1 MTQNQRMGFQAW
13 VGGTIVGSNRT
24 ARLWLA
30 SVFIALAAAATLYR
44 ALAEPSLGWRFAA
57 AASAGVVAE
66 PLQPERLPLQGVT
79 AIEGNGVKV
88 PLTAAL
94 LIESAAF
101 HSEYREHNAFFA
113 EHRRIWQV
121 LQAPEVQ
128 VHHAAGV
135 DRVAPAERELSELG
149 PRFWFPWVV
158 ALLSLSVGLGM
169 WVYQPRSSA
178 TACYLIASAGYGLAM
193 LGAATWGSRL
203 LTQPPWGWQALHLAT
218 HTCQFMVLGGLC
230 ALLWLHP
237 RRLGGNWL
245 LWLLVAITSVSA
257 FLDVGQWVPSF
268 ALAFRL
274 PMVLVSVLL
283 ATVYVLQW
291 RATRDDPELRAQLKW
306 FGLLLYVSLSAVSLA
321 YAIGI
326 TGHIVAIPQNYGL
339 GIVAMVFVGLV
350 PLVTRVGLFQ
360 LEAWWPRA
368 WLWFLGGLLV
378 VVLDLFLLM
387 ALGWREDIAFA
398 LSLALAGWLYFPLRQ
413 TLWRRLQRGALPDT
427 REVLPLILE
436 LVTQGQGDRAQLN
449 QLWRRLW
456 ETVFQPES
464 IAVAAPGAATG
475 GTIEG
480 RRLRVTAGPALE
492 PLELGLPE
500 RGARLF
506 NPADARRAQEI
517 CNLVRHGVASAEAFE
532 HGARQERRRIASD
545 LHDDLGAQL
554 LTIAQASGHASRERI
569 AGMARQALDE
579 MRLSVRGLAG
589 ESARVSDALADWRAE
604 SVTRLAAAGFEVEW
618 LAQELPAGLELSAR
632 THVQLTR
639 ILREA
644 LSNAIRHS
652 GGSRCRVRFGWADG
666 ELQMTVEDNGRGLPA
681 APSDRGSGHGLANIE
696 RRVRSLQGKYR
707 FEHPDGGGTRLEVW
721 IPVARQSANIENV

>member
-1 MTQNQRMGFQAW
+1 M
-13 VGGTIVGSNRT
+13 
-24 ARLWLA
+24 
-30 SVFIALAAAATLYR
+30 
-44 ALAEPSLGWRFAA
+44 
-57 AASAGVVAE
+57 
-66 PLQPERLPLQGVT
+66 
-79 AIEGNGVKV
+79 
-88 PLTAAL
+88 
-94 LIESAAF
+94 
-101 HSEYREHNAFFA
+101 
-113 EHRRIWQV
+113 
-121 LQAPEVQ
+121 LQAPEVR

-135 DRVAPAERELSELG
+135 ERVAPMERGLRALG

-178 TACYLIASAGYGLAM
+178 TVCYLIASTGYGLAM

-203 LTQPPWGWQALHLAT
+203 LTQSPGGWQELHLAT
-218 HTCQFMVLGGLC
+218 HTFQFMVQGGLC

-237 RRLGGNWL
+237 RRLGGNWM
-245 LWLLVAITSVSA
+245 LWLLVAIAGLSA
-257 FLDVGQWVPSF
+257 FLDIGQWVPSF

-274 PMVLVSVLL
+274 PMVVVSVLL

-291 RATRDDPELRAQLKW
+291 RAVRGDPALRAQLKW
-306 FGLLLYVSLSAVSLA
+306 FGLLLFVSLSAVSVA
-321 YAIGI
+321 YAIGAA
-326 TGHIVAIPQNYGL
+326 GHVIVAIPQIYGL
-339 GIVAMVFVGLV
+339 GIVALVFVGLV
-350 PLVTRVGLFQ
+350 PLVTRIGMFQ

-378 VVLDLFLLM
+378 VVLDLFLLS
-387 ALGWREDIAFA
+387 ALGWRGDIAFA
-398 LSLALAGWLYFPLRQ
+398 LALALGGWLYFPLRQ
-413 TLWRRLQRGALPDT
+413 TLWHRMVKGALPDT

-436 LVTQGQGDRAQLN
+436 LVTQGQGDRARLN
-449 QLWRRLW
+449 QLWQRLW
-456 ETVFQPES
+456 ETVFQPQS
-464 IAVAAPGAATG
+464 ISVAAPGTATG
-475 GTIEG
+475 GGSEG
-480 RRLRVTAGPALE
+480 LRLCVDAGPALE

-506 NPADARRAQEI
+506 NPSDARRAQEI
-517 CNLVRHGVASAEAFE
+517 SNLVRHGLASAEAFE

-554 LTIAQASGHASRERI
+554 LTIAQASNHASRERI

-589 ESARVSDALADWRAE
+589 EPAGVGDVLADWRAE
-604 SVTRLAAAGFEVEW
+604 SVTRLAAAGFQADW
-618 LAQELPAGLELSAR
+618 LAQELPAGLVLPAR

-652 GGSRCRVRFGWADG
+652 GGTLCRVRFGLDDG
-666 ELQMTVEDNGRGLPA
+666 ELHMAIEDDGRGLPA
-681 APSDRGSGHGLANIE
+681 APDRRGLGHGLANIE

-707 FEHPDGGGTRLEVW
+707 FEQADSGGTRLKVW
-721 IPVARQSANIENV
+721 IPLAGQSANIESV

>member
-1 MTQNQRMGFQAW
+1 MGFQAW
-13 VGGTIVGSNRT
+13 FGGTIVGSNRT

-30 SVFIALAAAATLYR
+30 FAFIVVAAGATLYR
-44 ALAEPSLGWRFAA
+44 ALAEPSLGWRFVAE
-57 AASAGVVAE
+57 SSGVVAE
-66 PLQPERLPLQGVT
+66 PVQPERLPLQGVT
-79 AIEGNGVKV
+79 AIEGNGAKV

-101 HSEYREHNAFFA
+101 HNLYREHNAFFA
-113 EHRRIWQV
+113 EHRRLWQA
-121 LQAPEVQ
+121 LQAREVQ
-128 VHHAAGV
+128 VHHATGV
-135 DRVAPAERELSELG
+135 ARVAPMERELAELG

-178 TACYLIASAGYGLAM
+178 TACYLMASTGYGLAM

-203 LTQPPWGWQALHLAT
+203 LTQPPGGWQALHLAT

-257 FLDVGQWVPSF
+257 FLDAGQWVSSF

-274 PMVLVSVLL
+274 PMVLVSALL

-291 RATRDDPELRAQLKW
+291 RATRGDPVLRAQLKW
-306 FGLLLYVSLSAVSLA
+306 FGLLLFAGLSAVSVA
-321 YAIGI
+321 YAIGA
-326 TGHIVAIPQNYGL
+326 TGHVIVVIPQIYGL
-339 GIVAMVFVGLV
+339 GIVALVFIGLV
-350 PLVTRVGLFQ
+350 PLVTRIGLFQ

-387 ALGWREDIAFA
+387 ALEWREDIAFA
-398 LSLALAGWLYFPLRQ
+398 LALALAGWLYFPLRQ
-413 TLWRRLQRGALPDT
+413 TLWRRMQRGALPDT

-436 LVTQGQGDRAQLN
+436 LVTQGHGDRARLN
-449 QLWRRLW
+449 QLWQRLW
-456 ETVFQPES
+456 ETVFQPQS
-464 IAVAAPGAATG
+464 ISVAAPGAATG
-475 GTIEG
+475 GTAQG
-480 RRLRVTAGPALE
+480 RRLCVAAGPALE

-532 HGARQERRRIASD
+532 YGARQERRRIASD

-554 LTIAQASGHASRERI
+554 LTIAQASSHASRERI

-589 ESARVSDALADWRAE
+589 EPAGVDDVLADWRAE
-604 SVTRLAAAGFEVEW
+604 SVTRLAAAGFQADW
-618 LAQELPAGLELSAR
+618 LAEELPAGLVLPAR

-652 GGSRCRVRFGWADG
+652 GGTRCSVRFGLADG
-666 ELQMTVEDNGRGLPA
+666 ELHMTIEDDGRGLAA
-681 APSDRGSGHGLANIE
+681 APHDRGLGHGLANIE

-707 FEHPDGGGTRLEVW
+707 FEHPDSGGTRLRVW
-721 IPVARQSANIENV
+721 IPLAGQSANIDSV